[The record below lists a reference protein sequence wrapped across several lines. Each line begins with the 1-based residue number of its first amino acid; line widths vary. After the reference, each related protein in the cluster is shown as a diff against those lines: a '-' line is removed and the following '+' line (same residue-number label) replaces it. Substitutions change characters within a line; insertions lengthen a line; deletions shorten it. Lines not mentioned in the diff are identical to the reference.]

1 VIPTRPVRRA
11 INQYTIGESS
21 NSDPEAALPGR
32 SHLRLALF
40 LLCVLSGPAGTLGA
54 EDPSDTLHPL
64 AQLDWS
70 TDSTQP
76 GRFIA
81 AHGRRSAIFGYSES
95 GLESWAYPV
104 QILTSF
110 GVAFR
115 QQGTT
120 TEIDGRTVLRRI
132 IYGPASVTRI
142 YSGPDFIV
150 REKLFTPLDAPGTLV
165 SYEVAGARPLDILIR
180 FVPVLDLMWPGSVG
194 GQEINW
200 SSAASA
206 YLLSEPTGRYTAF
219 VGSPDI
225 VAHDDTANS
234 NKPAGRAG
242 GLAFTIRAG
251 GGHSGRVV
259 IAAGM
264 AGQDAT
270 AIAKRLL
277 NDSTSLEEAAVD
289 HYEGVLN
296 HALQIETPDPL
307 VNRALSWSEIALDQ
321 AWVCNPDLGCGQV
334 AGYGPSRKARRPQYD
349 WFFAGDGLVSIRAL
363 LALAQY
369 ERAREELE
377 FILKFRDRNTGMIW
391 HELSQSAG
399 TLKWDQYPYMY
410 VHVDVTFDFLGA
422 VADYYSTT
430 GDLGFVTRNWDALQS
445 AYRYCR
451 SLLDPKEG
459 LPRIPSDKQGHN
471 EQDPLNDE
479 LTLSVSWLTASEA
492 FADLAAAAGHQ
503 GAAKAARNA
512 SQRARQAIGRR
523 YWDPRQQI
531 WISGHTRTGEPVVP
545 RDSRA
550 ASTVQESL
558 FSAQQRASLLDQ
570 LSSHEF
576 QTDWGTRGKASSS
589 TTYDPNSYASGSVWA
604 IGTAAVADAF
614 WAEHRP
620 VTALPVWSGLLPW
633 LSLDSL
639 GHMHETLAG
648 DYYHEELESVPEQTW
663 SSASFLSSTVHG
675 LLGLRVDGVSRHL
688 SFAPHL
694 PPDWNAITLR
704 HLRVGGAEITLSMLR
719 SADQIRLEAR
729 NEGPPITLVFNPE
742 LPFGAQLTG
751 ARAGDRPIT
760 ATLEQNPQ
768 DTHAHLQ
775 ISLPR
780 GNTVLTVSYA
790 GGVSIIPAPP
800 HPAIG
805 EPSTAIKVTGVAL
818 QDGVLTIEFDH
829 IVSAQ
834 SSFELRTPWAI
845 KDAQGADFATA
856 APAVYRFTV
865 NAAAH
870 DGRHEYER
878 SKVVVRF
885 AGLAQ

>member
-1 VIPTRPVRRA
+1 
-11 INQYTIGESS
+11 
-21 NSDPEAALPGR
+21 LPGKR
-32 SHLRLALF
+32 CLRLAFF
-40 LLCVLSGPAGTLGA
+40 LLCALFGPAGVLGA
-54 EDPSDTLHPL
+54 KGPADARP
-64 AQLDWS
+64 AVNQLDWS
-70 TDSTQP
+70 SEATQP
-76 GRFIA
+76 GRFLA
-81 AHGRRSAIFGYSES
+81 SHGRRSAIFGYSES
-95 GLESWAYPV
+95 GLEIWAYPV

-110 GVAFR
+110 GPAFR
-115 QQGTT
+115 EQGATS
-120 TEIDGRTVLRRI
+120 EIDGRSVLRRI

-142 YSGPDFIV
+142 YAGPDFIV
-150 REKLFTPLDAPGTLV
+150 REKIFTPLDVPGTLV
-165 SYEVAGARPLDILIR
+165 SYEVTGARPLDILIR

-206 YLLSEPTGRYTAF
+206 YLLSEPMHRYTAF

-234 NKPAGRAG
+234 NKPATRPG
-242 GLAFTIRAG
+242 GLGFTIRAG
-251 GGHSGRVV
+251 GGRAGRVV
-259 IAAGM
+259 IAAGL

-270 AIAKRLL
+270 AIANRIL
-277 NDSTSLEEAAVD
+277 NESASLQEAAVN

-349 WFFAGDGLVSIRAL
+349 WFFAGDGMVSTRAL
-363 LALAQY
+363 LASAQY
-369 ERAREELE
+369 DKAREELE
-377 FILKFRDRNTGMIW
+377 FVIKFQKRNTGMIW

-399 TLKWDQYPYMY
+399 VLNWDQYPYMY
-410 VHVDVTFDFLGA
+410 VHVDVTFDFLA
-422 VADYYSTT
+422 TVADYYSTT
-430 GDLGFVTRNWDALQS
+430 GDLAFVTGNWDALQS

-451 SLLDPKEG
+451 SLLDPKDG

-479 LTLSVSWLTASEA
+479 LTLSAGWVTAAEA
-492 FADLAAAAGHQ
+492 FADLAAAAGHPD
-503 GAAKAARNA
+503 AAKAARNM

-531 WISGHTRTGEPVVP
+531 WISGHTRTGEPSAP
-545 RDSRA
+545 RDSRV
-550 ASTVQESL
+550 ASTVRQAL
-558 FSAQQRASLLDQ
+558 FSAQQRAALLDQ

-620 VTALPVWSGLLPW
+620 VTALPIWSGLLPW

-663 SSASFLSSTVHG
+663 SSASFLTTTVHG

-704 HLRVGGAEITLSMLR
+704 HVRVGGAELNLNMLR
-719 SADQIRLEAR
+719 SANEIRLDAR
-729 NEGPPITLVFNPE
+729 NEGNPVTLLFEPE

-751 ARAGDRPIT
+751 ARAGSLPI
-760 ATLEQNPQ
+760 AANLEQNRQ
-768 DTHAHLQ
+768 DTHARLQ
-775 ISLPR
+775 ISLPH
-780 GNTVLTVSYA
+780 GDTLLTIGYA
-790 GGVSIIPAPP
+790 GGIAIVPAPP
-800 HPAIG
+800 QPSLG
-805 EPSTAIKVTGVAL
+805 EPSTAIKVTGVSL
-818 QDGVLTIEFDH
+818 QDRVLTIELDH
-829 IVSAQ
+829 LASAQ

-845 KDAQGADFATA
+845 KDAQGADFAITA
-856 APAVYRFTV
+856 PSIFRFTV
-865 NAAAH
+865 NATAQ
-870 DGRHEYER
+870 DGRHEYAR

-885 AGLAQ
+885 AAIED